1 MSLKQKKWKDR
12 INFAVG
18 HCNNFLF
25 MRYTFE
31 SPYKYFVLKIR
42 EMSCNFSSSL
52 KCWTKKGCDFPT
64 YENVRC
70 VFLKLIVY

>member
-18 HCNNFLF
+18 HCYNFLF

-42 EMSCNFSSSL
+42 EMLCNFSSSL
-52 KCWTKKGCDFPT
+52 KCWTKKGWILQLM
-64 YENVRC
+64 RM
-70 VFLKLIVY
+70 